1 MNNDDLDKLIKRS
14 LNNVAENI
22 TRLILSFGGFEKF
35 RAAVSFCSKQKHN
48 DLMQL
53 AGAA

>member
-22 TRLILSFGGFEKF
+22 TLSDPIGYWN
-35 RAAVSFCSKQKHN
+35 VSIKIF
-48 DLMQL
+48 
-53 AGAA
+53 

>member
-22 TRLILSFGGFEKF
+22 TLSDPDRLLGSVKIYAQNCLQAPAE
-35 RAAVSFCSKQKHN
+35 
-48 DLMQL
+48 
-53 AGAA
+53 

>member
-1 MNNDDLDKLIKRS
+1 MICRTTAKEKSRRKADLL
-14 LNNVAENI
+14 

-48 DLMQL
+48 DLMQS
-53 AGAA
+53 AGAAF